1 MQKLTLQE
9 KIPPERLHSIVFRVE
24 MMKSYK
30 VENPLEVESRIDEI
44 VESLNLNRVCEYNPV
59 LGISRI
65 KDSEVHITDDL
76 EHVDNIEEEEGVVF
90 YLMLL
95 PRERRRSEEDVF
107 MVRGTNNFPQSSPF
121 RTPRQSRSTPN
132 SPAKTQDKLMKAPLQ
147 RSRSATDPLMRTS
160 DPFCCHEKYNACKA
174 RTRRLKCSHTR

>member
-9 KIPPERLHSIVFRVE
+9 KIPSERLHSIVSQVE
-24 MMKSYK
+24 TMKSYK
-30 VENPLEVESRIDEI
+30 VENPHEVERKIDEI
-44 VESLNLNRVCEYNPV
+44 VESLDLNRICEYNPV

-107 MVRGTNNFPQSSPF
+107 IVRGTNNFPQSPF

-132 SPAKTQDKLMKAPLQ
+132 SPAKTQDRLKAPLQ
-147 RSRSATDPLMRTS
+147 RSRSATEPLMRTP

>member
-1 MQKLTLQE
+1 MQKLALQE
-9 KIPPERLHSIVFRVE
+9 KIPSEKRRYCVPGT
-24 MMKSYK
+24 MKSFK
-30 VENPLEVESRIDEI
+30 VQTPLEVEDKIDEI
-44 VESLNLNRVCEYNPV
+44 VESLSINRFREFNPV

-65 KDSEVHITDDL
+65 KDSEVHITDDM

-95 PRERRRSEEDVF
+95 PRDRRRSEEDVLI
-107 MVRGTNNFPQSSPF
+107 VRGSSNFPQTSV

-132 SPAKTQDKLMKAPLQ
+132 SPAKTQAKAPLQ
-147 RSRSATDPLMRTS
+147 RSRSATDPLMRTL
-160 DPFCCHEKYNACKA
+160 DPFCCHEKYNTRKT

>member
-1 MQKLTLQE
+1 MQKLALQE
-9 KIPPERLHSIVFRVE
+9 KIPSEKNRYCVPGT
-24 MMKSYK
+24 MKSFI
-30 VENPLEVESRIDEI
+30 VQNPLEVENKIDEI
-44 VESLNLNRVCEYNPV
+44 VESLSINRFREFNPV

-65 KDSEVHITDDL
+65 KDSEVHITDDM

-95 PRERRRSEEDVF
+95 PRDRRRSEEDVLI
-107 MVRGTNNFPQSSPF
+107 VRGSSNFPQTSV

-132 SPAKTQDKLMKAPLQ
+132 SPAKTQAKAPLQ
-147 RSRSATDPLMRTS
+147 RSRSATDPLMRTL
-160 DPFCCHEKYNACKA
+160 DPFCCHEKYNTRKT

>member
-9 KIPPERLHSIVFRVE
+9 KIPSETLHSIVLRVGT
-24 MMKSYK
+24 MMKSFK
-30 VENPLEVESRIDEI
+30 VEDPLDIEDKIDEI
-44 VESLNLNRVCEYNPV
+44 VESLNLNRFREFNPV

-65 KDSEVHITDDL
+65 KDGEVHIDDMEM

-95 PRERRRSEEDVF
+95 RRERRRSEEDVF
-107 MVRGTNNFPQSSPF
+107 MVRGTNNFPQSQ
-121 RTPRQSRSTPN
+121 RKSRSTPN
-132 SPAKTQDKLMKAPLQ
+132 SPAKTQDKLKAPLQ
-147 RSRSATDPLMRTS
+147 RSRSATDPLMRTL
-160 DPFCCHEKYNACKA
+160 DPSCCHEQYNTCNT